1 VIAGAANEIAVMAN
15 AVTQMT
21 QDLRLSTVGTG
32 AVEAIVEE
40 TLVLADIIEVP
51 QLVAKHPTRRRHRQG
66 EPPRRADLVRSDYD
80 WWTPVASAR
89 DAERT
94 LWASAGRPDGDRHG
108 SQAAVPMPTLGVRL
122 GAIRHANS
130 GEIG

>member
-40 TLVLADIIEVP
+40 TLVLTDIN
-51 QLVAKHPTRRRHRQG
+51 
-66 EPPRRADLVRSDYD
+66 RS
-80 WWTPVASAR
+80 PEARGKAS
-89 DAERT
+89 
-94 LWASAGRPDGDRHG
+94 
-108 SQAAVPMPTLGVRL
+108 
-122 GAIRHANS
+122 
-130 GEIG
+130 

>member
-51 QLVAKHPTRRRHRQG
+51 ELVAKHPTRRRHRQG
-66 EPPRRADLVRSDYD
+66 EPPRRAGRVRSDYD
-80 WWTPVASAR
+80 QHAIDLRTGGSLPGCTGRAFSEEPVFNHLMLET
-89 DAERT
+89 D
-94 LWASAGRPDGDRHG
+94 LKAG
-108 SQAAVPMPTLGVRL
+108 TKRL
-122 GAIRHANS
+122 VD
-130 GEIG
+130 